1 MVGDGMDQEPIGVG
15 DLHQILCSCWVK
27 DRPDEERFS
36 LRYGAHNPGC
46 PMFRPSYDPLA
57 NLRDAQLRMQHER
70 D

>member
-46 PMFRPSYDPLA
+46 PMFRPSCDPLD
-57 NLRDAQLRMQHER
+57 NLRDAQLRMQHETG
-70 D
+70 